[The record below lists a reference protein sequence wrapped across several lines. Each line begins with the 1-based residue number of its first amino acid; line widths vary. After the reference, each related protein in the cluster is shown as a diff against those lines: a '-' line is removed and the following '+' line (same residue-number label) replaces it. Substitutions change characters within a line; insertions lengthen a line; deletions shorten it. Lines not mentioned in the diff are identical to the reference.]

1 MNKSDKR
8 EESLIAF
15 QKKIE
20 YVFKNK
26 ELLEEALTH
35 SSYANELKL
44 PFFNER
50 LEFLGDA
57 VLELVTTEKLYL
69 EYEDIDEG
77 QLTRLRSQ
85 LVCENSLKEWSK
97 AVGLNKL
104 IKLGKSLIK
113 EGPTQSVEADAA
125 EAVFGSIF
133 LDSGYESA
141 RRVIIGYLERQSEK
155 VSLDVLDSKTTLQ
168 QLIQS
173 KKGEVPYY
181 ATVER
186 KGLDHALKFKVHV
199 TLNNKVLAEAWGNT
213 IKEAEFK
220 AAKKAIKSYKS
231 VKKK

>member
-1 MNKSDKR
+1 MNKIDKR
-8 EESLIAF
+8 EESLSAF
-15 QKKIE
+15 QKNIG
-20 YVFKNK
+20 YVYNDK

-44 PFFNER
+44 LLFNER

-69 EYEDIDEG
+69 EYADIDEG

-133 LDSGYESA
+133 LDGGYESA
-141 RRVIIGYLERQSEK
+141 QGVIIGYLEQQSER
-155 VSLDVLDSKTTLQ
+155 VSLDVVDSKTTLQ
-168 QLIQS
+168 QLIQL
-173 KKGEVPYY
+173 KEGEVPYY
-181 ATVER
+181 TTVER
-186 KGLDHALKFKVHV
+186 KGLDHALKFKVNV

-220 AAKKAIKSYKS
+220 AAKKAIKKYNNI
-231 VKKK
+231 KKK